1 MNKYETRLP
10 QRAFVVCKD
19 RSQERIPGKWVERI
33 RSERPANK
41 VALIKQS
48 SCKKKGF
55 KTWEHAKWVV
65 ERAER
70 GRFLA
75 QVNNGVCHRQ
85 EKRVYE
91 CFKHGNRTFHLTSLS
106 DEAYNAK
113 FEASRN
119 GSYLHA
125 A

>member
-1 MNKYETRLP
+1 MTGVQLSK
-10 QRAFVVCKD
+10 RAFVVCKD
-19 RSQERIPGKWVERI
+19 RSQDRSPGKWVDRNK
-33 RSERPANK
+33 SEQPINRAILNR
-41 VALIKQS
+41 QFR
-48 SCKKKGF
+48 CKKKGF

-70 GRFLA
+70 ERFIA
-75 QVNNGVCHRQ
+75 QVSMGVCHRK

-91 CFKHGNRTFHLTSLS
+91 CFKHATRVFHVTSLS
-106 DEAYNAK
+106 DEVYNAK

-119 GSYLHA
+119 GSYTHA